1 MIFEGESIEPE
12 LAKFLNH
19 SRLLFYK
26 IISGKPFHSYYRNYK
41 TIAGT
46 LFPYNEED
54 ETGGQSYEVELCLLY
69 KIINALCSIFRRITP
84 FRK

>member
-19 SRLLFYK
+19 SRLLFYNT
-26 IISGKPFHSYYRNYK
+26 IPGKPFHSHYRNYK
-41 TIAGT
+41 TTSGI

-54 ETGGQSYEVELCLLY
+54 ETGGQSYEVELCLFY
-69 KIINALCSIFRRITP
+69 KIINALCSIFRRITS